1 MSGHDGHRERLRQR
15 FIEEGLDHFEPKQVL
30 ELLLFFCIPR
40 KDTNELAGRLLEHF
54 GGFRQVVEAPVD
66 VLKTVDGLGDKA
78 ALFLSLMN
86 QYARY
91 YQVKEFEE
99 GRPMTSLAECNEY
112 LARQF
117 VGRRNETVFVLFLD
131 AKCKMI
137 HCRNMGEGSVNSAA
151 VPIRR
156 IVELALS
163 LNASSVVLAHNHPSG
178 IALPSD
184 DDVLTTKRLARAL
197 RAVDVELVDHI
208 VVADGDFVSMVHSK
222 LYMPDVD
229 YSDF

>member
-15 FIEEGLDHFEPKQVL
+15 FIEEGLDHFEAKQVL

-40 KDTNELAGRLLEHF
+40 KDTNELAGRLLERF

-66 VLKTVDGLGDKA
+66 VLKSVEGLGDKA
-78 ALFLSLMN
+78 ALFLSLVN
-86 QYARY
+86 QYARFY
-91 YQVKEFEE
+91 HVREFDD
-99 GRPMTSLAECNEY
+99 GKPMTSMIQCAEF

-117 VGRRNETVFVLFLD
+117 IGRRNETVFALMLD

-156 IVELALS
+156 IVEAALS
-163 LNASSVVLAHNHPSG
+163 ANASTVILAHNHPSG
-178 IALPSD
+178 VAVPSD
-184 DDVLTTKRLARAL
+184 EDILTTKRLAAAL
-197 RAVDVELVDHI
+197 RAVDIHLADHV
-208 VVADGDFVSMVHSK
+208 VVADGDYISMAQTKMYH
-222 LYMPDVD
+222 P
-229 YSDF
+229 YSDYPDF

>member
-40 KDTNELAGRLLEHF
+40 KDTNELAGRLLERF
-54 GGFRQVVEAPVD
+54 GSFRQVVEAPVD
-66 VLKTVDGLGDKA
+66 VLKTVEGLGDKA

-86 QYARY
+86 QYARFY
-91 YQVKEFEE
+91 HVKEFEE
-99 GRPMTSLAECNEY
+99 TQPMTSLAQCDEY

-117 VGRRNETVFVLFLD
+117 IGRRNETVFVLMLD

-137 HCRNMGEGSVNSAA
+137 HCKNMGEGSVNSAA

-156 IVELALS
+156 IVEQALS
-163 LNASSVVLAHNHPSG
+163 MNASSVVLAHNHPSG
-178 IALPSD
+178 LAVPSD
-184 DDVLTTKRLARAL
+184 EDILTTKRLAAAL
-197 RAVDVELVDHI
+197 NAVDIHLADHI
-208 VVADGDFVSMVHSK
+208 IVADGDYISMAHSK
-222 LYMPDVD
+222 LL
-229 YSDF
+229 